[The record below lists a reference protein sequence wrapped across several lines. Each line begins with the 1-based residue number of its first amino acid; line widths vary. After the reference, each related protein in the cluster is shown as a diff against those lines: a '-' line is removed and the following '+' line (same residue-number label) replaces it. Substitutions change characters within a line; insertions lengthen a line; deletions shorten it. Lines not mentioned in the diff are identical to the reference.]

1 MTGPRKRFQGI
12 YPVLYA
18 LFDDRGTLDRTAMQ
32 AQVEHCIAAGAHGI
46 MVLGLVTEVHKMD
59 VNERFA
65 LVAMVGDL
73 IARRVP
79 YAVTIGEPTI
89 AGQVAF
95 AREAKQA
102 GADWVILQPP
112 TAGGGGEAEVVR
124 FFGAVADNLDMPVA
138 VQNNPV
144 NLTVSLSPANL
155 VALHRNHA
163 NITLLKGEG
172 FSVDIARVI
181 EGTDGAMDVFG
192 GHGGLEF
199 MALLRS
205 GGRGLDSRTRLRGGA
220 GPDLRAFHA
229 GNARGAGRG
238 GAFAQRGAAAH
249 RLHDA
254 GHPDPACL
262 REAVHGAPA
271 RPGGAVSTR
280 AHRRRHAVRPGRTRA
295 SVRIG
300 EAGRGSAVGGNLAGV
315 VTLRRE
321 GGGASVHCVT

>member
-18 LFDDRGTLDRTAMQ
+18 LFDDRGTLDRTAMR

-205 GGRGLDSRTRLRGGA
+205 GGRGLIPA
-220 GPDLRAFHA
+220 PDCVAVQVRIFELFMQGSPEALA
-229 GNARGAGRG
+229 EAE
-238 GAFAQRGAAAH
+238 
-249 RLHDA
+249 RLHKEVLPLIVFMTRGIPTLLAYGKRFMARRLGLAEPYQREPIA
-254 GHPDPACL
+254 GVTPFGLAELEHL
-262 REAVHGAPA
+262 F
-271 RPGGAVSTR
+271 
-280 AHRRRHAVRPGRTRA
+280 A
-295 SVRIG
+295 SVKRV
-300 EAGRGSAVGGNLAGV
+300 EAAL
-315 VTLRRE
+315 
-321 GGGASVHCVT
+321 